1 MTRHTQ
7 RTGLSV
13 AGVAGTRGAGRGAGV
28 KAPVWGSLGQRGSGE
43 MLSAERAVAPVGTP
57 QAPDDGV
64 SCPRPAE
71 AAPHSTEPVH

>member
-1 MTRHTQ
+1 M
-7 RTGLSV
+7 
-13 AGVAGTRGAGRGAGV
+13 
-28 KAPVWGSLGQRGSGE
+28 KAPVWGSLGRRGSGE